1 MPEPRNIPPFRDAEI
16 RRRNFEEVNM
26 GFDAE
31 TAKKEASR
39 CLQCK
44 NPMCRQGCPVGVN
57 IPAFILKIKN
67 GDFEGARDTITADNN
82 LPSICGRVCPQETQ
96 CESRCVLGKK
106 FGAVAI
112 GALERFAGD
121 YIVGGK
127 PVVPAEKVGKSVAV
141 IGSGPAGLSCA
152 ADLIKRGFDVTIF
165 EAFHT
170 TGGVLSYG
178 IPEFRLPKRIVNA
191 EIASLEKMGVKIV
204 TNAVIGK
211 SLTIAELK
219 EDFDFIFLGTGA
231 GLPGFMNIPGEGLP
245 GVCSA
250 NEFLTRV
257 NLMKAMNPDAAT
269 PVQRGK
275 NVMVVGAG
283 NVAMDAARTAMRLG
297 ADHVTIVYR
306 RSRTEMPARKE
317 EIEHAE
323 EEGIELKLLTS
334 PVEIIG
340 NGKVEKVR
348 LIRTELGEPDERG
361 RRRPIDIPG
370 SEFEVAAD
378 EVIMALGTSPNPVLT
393 KSCPELKT
401 GPRGIIAVDEDGRTS
416 VPGVYAGGDAAT
428 GAATVILAMSAGK
441 RAAKAIVAD
450 AGLNK
455 FIKEKTV

>member
-178 IPEFRLPKRIVNA
+178 IPEFRLPKRIVKA

-257 NLMKAMNPDAAT
+257 NLMKAMNPNAAT

-450 AGLNK
+450 AGLN
-455 FIKEKTV
+455 

>member
-16 RRRNFEEVNM
+16 RRRNFEEVNL

-178 IPEFRLPKRIVNA
+178 IPEFRLPKRIVKA

-450 AGLNK
+450 AGLN
-455 FIKEKTV
+455 

>member
-31 TAKKEASR
+31 TAVKEASR

-165 EAFHT
+165 EAFHV

-178 IPEFRLPKRIVNA
+178 IPEFRLPKRIVKA

-450 AGLNK
+450 AGLN
-455 FIKEKTV
+455 

>member
-96 CESRCVLGKK
+96 CESGCVLGKK

-178 IPEFRLPKRIVNA
+178 IPEFRLPKRIVKA

-219 EDFDFIFLGTGA
+219 KDFDFIFLGTGA

-450 AGLNK
+450 AGLN
-455 FIKEKTV
+455 

>member
-96 CESRCVLGKK
+96 CESGCVLGKK

-178 IPEFRLPKRIVNA
+178 IPEFRLPKRIVKA

-306 RSRTEMPARKE
+306 RSRIEMPARKE

-450 AGLNK
+450 AGLN
-455 FIKEKTV
+455 

>member
-16 RRRNFEEVNM
+16 RRRNFEEVNL

-127 PVVPAEKVGKSVAV
+127 PAVPAEKVGKSVAV

-178 IPEFRLPKRIVNA
+178 IPEFRLPKRIVKA

-450 AGLNK
+450 AGLN
-455 FIKEKTV
+455 

>member
-152 ADLIKRGFDVTIF
+152 ADFIKRGFDVTIF

-178 IPEFRLPKRIVNA
+178 IPEFRLPKRIVKA

-450 AGLNK
+450 AGLN
-455 FIKEKTV
+455 

>member
-178 IPEFRLPKRIVNA
+178 IPEFRLPKRIVKA

-370 SEFEVAAD
+370 SEFEVSAD

-450 AGLNK
+450 AGLN
-455 FIKEKTV
+455 

>member
-31 TAKKEASR
+31 TAVKEASR

-67 GDFEGARDTITADNN
+67 GDFEGARDTITVDNN

-96 CESRCVLGKK
+96 CESKCVLGKK

-178 IPEFRLPKRIVNA
+178 IPEFRLPKRIVKA

-450 AGLNK
+450 AGLN
-455 FIKEKTV
+455 

>member
-96 CESRCVLGKK
+96 CESGCVLGKK

-178 IPEFRLPKRIVNA
+178 IPEFRLPKRIVKA
-191 EIASLEKMGVKIV
+191 EIAALEKMGVKIV

-450 AGLNK
+450 AGLN
-455 FIKEKTV
+455 

>member
-127 PVVPAEKVGKSVAV
+127 PVVPAEKIGKSVAV

-178 IPEFRLPKRIVNA
+178 IPEFRLPKRIVKA

-257 NLMKAMNPDAAT
+257 NLMKAMNPDAST

-450 AGLNK
+450 AGLN
-455 FIKEKTV
+455 

>member
-67 GDFEGARDTITADNN
+67 GDFEGARDAITADNN

-127 PVVPAEKVGKSVAV
+127 PAVPAEKVGKSVAV

-165 EAFHT
+165 EAFHI

-178 IPEFRLPKRIVNA
+178 IPEFRLPKRIVKA

-401 GPRGIIAVDEDGRTS
+401 GPRGIIAVDEGGRTS

-450 AGLNK
+450 AGLN
-455 FIKEKTV
+455 

>member
-178 IPEFRLPKRIVNA
+178 IPEFRLPKRIVKA

-441 RAAKAIVAD
+441 RAAKAIVSD
-450 AGLNK
+450 AGLN
-455 FIKEKTV
+455 

>member
-178 IPEFRLPKRIVNA
+178 IPEFRLPKRIVKA

-361 RRRPIDIPG
+361 RRLPIDIPG

-450 AGLNK
+450 AGLN
-455 FIKEKTV
+455 

>member
-178 IPEFRLPKRIVNA
+178 IPEFRLPKRIVKA

-257 NLMKAMNPDAAT
+257 NLMKAMNPGAAT

-361 RRRPIDIPG
+361 RRRPIDIPD

-450 AGLNK
+450 AGLN
-455 FIKEKTV
+455 

>member
-178 IPEFRLPKRIVNA
+178 IPEFRLPKRIVKA

-450 AGLNK
+450 AGMN
-455 FIKEKTV
+455 

>member
-96 CESRCVLGKK
+96 CESKCVLGKK

-127 PVVPAEKVGKSVAV
+127 PAVPAEKVGKSVAV
-141 IGSGPAGLSCA
+141 VGSGPAGLSCA

-178 IPEFRLPKRIVNA
+178 IPEFRLPKRIVKA

-450 AGLNK
+450 AGLN
-455 FIKEKTV
+455 

>member
-127 PVVPAEKVGKSVAV
+127 PTVPAEKVGKSVAV

-178 IPEFRLPKRIVNA
+178 IPEFRLPKRIVKA

-450 AGLNK
+450 AGLN
-455 FIKEKTV
+455 

>member
-96 CESRCVLGKK
+96 CESGCVLGKK

-178 IPEFRLPKRIVNA
+178 IPEFRLPKRIVKA
-191 EIASLEKMGVKIV
+191 EIAALEKMGVKIV

-340 NGKVEKVR
+340 SGKVEKVR

-450 AGLNK
+450 AGLN
-455 FIKEKTV
+455 

>member
-1 MPEPRNIPPFRDAEI
+1 MNPPSPNAPIISESISARFSDSSSQVLLYSRFRLCVFSLMAFSFGSAGQ
-16 RRRNFEEVNM
+16 N
-26 GFDAE
+26 
-31 TAKKEASR
+31 
-39 CLQCK
+39 
-44 NPMCRQGCPVGVN
+44 N

-178 IPEFRLPKRIVNA
+178 IPEFRLPKRIVKA

-450 AGLNK
+450 AGLN
-455 FIKEKTV
+455 

>member
-127 PVVPAEKVGKSVAV
+127 PVAPAEKVGKSVAV

-178 IPEFRLPKRIVNA
+178 IPEFRLPKRIVKA

-450 AGLNK
+450 AGLN
-455 FIKEKTV
+455 